1 MKKLLIVA
9 LMAGLLVGAGFAQ
22 GNAPTS
28 SLDKQIETDLQDVAG
43 QQVGT
48 LTVADLQK
56 IAERINIAE
65 QKVRYVRKA
74 RWTSFMFP
82 GAGQFMTGDPA
93 GGSLYLAGDF
103 VLVAGTLVG
112 AYFLLPSDLQFGPSM
127 NYFTDPYNHITAAWG
142 SHSFVD
148 YLPSMGVLAGGFILK
163 HVLGWFSSEDA
174 ARRARENVDNGT
186 VTFTPDFDFTE
197 HGPWMGMKFRY

>member
-1 MKKLLIVA
+1 MKKLLIAA
-9 LMAGLLVGAGFAQ
+9 LLAGLFVGAGFAE
-22 GNAPTS
+22 GAAPAP
-28 SLDKQIETDLQDVAG
+28 SLDKQINTELQDMAG
-43 QQVGT
+43 QQLGT
-48 LTVADLQK
+48 LTVADLEK
-56 IAERINIAE
+56 IAERISIAE

-74 RWTSFMFP
+74 QWASFMFP

-103 VLVAGTLVG
+103 VLFAGTLVG
-112 AYFLLPSDLQFGPSM
+112 AYFLLPSDLQFGASM
-127 NYFTDPYNHITAAWG
+127 NYFTDSYNHITTAWG

-148 YLPSMGVLAGGFILK
+148 YLPSLSLLAGGFILK

-197 HGPWMGMKFRY
+197 HGPWMGMRFRY